1 MEERGLQGRYGDFRR
16 NWLTLSFYERFEQVV
31 ALILATIIAVIIV
44 IALWDLAKEVVLLMM
59 YDLLDPLDHQVFQVV
74 FGQILTVLIALE
86 FKHSI
91 LRVVA
96 AGKSIIQVRTVLLI
110 ALLALARKLIIL
122 DLKQYSPGTLLALAA
137 LLLALGVTYW
147 LVRDREHRPAHEMS

>member
-1 MEERGLQGRYGDFRR
+1 MEERRLKGRYGDFRR

-122 DLKQYSPGTLLALAA
+122 DLKQYSPSTLLALAA

-147 LVRDREHRPAHEMS
+147 LVRDRESRPAVR

>member
-1 MEERGLQGRYGDFRR
+1 MEESGLRGHYGNFRR

-44 IALWDLAKEVVLLMM
+44 IALWDLAKEVVLLAM
-59 YDLLDPLDHQVFQVV
+59 YDLLDPLDHEVFQTV
-74 FGQILTVLIALE
+74 FGQIMTVLIALE

-96 AGKSIIQVRTVLLI
+96 TGKSIIQVRTVLLI

-122 DLKQYSPGTLLALAA
+122 DLNHYSPGTLLALAT

-147 LVRDREHRPAHEMS
+147 LVRDRESRPAVR

>member
-147 LVRDREHRPAHEMS
+147 LVRDRGAPAGP